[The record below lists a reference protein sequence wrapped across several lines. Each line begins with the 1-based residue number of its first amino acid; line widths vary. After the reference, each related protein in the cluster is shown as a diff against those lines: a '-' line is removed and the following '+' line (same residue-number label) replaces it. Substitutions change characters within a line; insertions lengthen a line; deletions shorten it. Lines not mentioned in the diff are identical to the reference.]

1 MSKASTRFADRGL
14 RASRILFLVLVFSLS
29 GLSIAGLSS
38 GGTDATPSTQND
50 FDVGPL
56 VEQIAHSKSIG
67 VFTKLALKQDGKD
80 LFKKMGNYHSGV
92 GDSSLEELHERY
104 NVMVHKLVIVIG
116 KKDEEL
122 AGYVADARDKLWDV
136 LSDDIKFSN
145 M

>member
-1 MSKASTRFADRGL
+1 M
-14 RASRILFLVLVFSLS
+14 
-29 GLSIAGLSS
+29 
-38 GGTDATPSTQND
+38 NC
-50 FDVGPL
+50 
-56 VEQIAHSKSIG
+56 
-67 VFTKLALKQDGKD
+67 
-80 LFKKMGNYHSGV
+80 GV

-104 NVMVHKLVIVIG
+104 NVMVHKRVIVIG